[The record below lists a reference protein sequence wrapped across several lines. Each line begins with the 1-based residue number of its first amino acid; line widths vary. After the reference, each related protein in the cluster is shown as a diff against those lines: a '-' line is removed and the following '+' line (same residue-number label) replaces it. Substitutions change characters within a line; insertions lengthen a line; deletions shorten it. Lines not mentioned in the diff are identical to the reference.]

1 MVSKSTYNIL
11 GYIYT
16 GLCLTG
22 SLLLIINVSTAIEA
36 TGVSVASF
44 FVTAVSS
51 TCLLF
56 SLVLLFGIVR
66 KNIRLITLYC
76 HFLVVVFVLMELS
89 IIIVSQKITS
99 YVADYILVKPI
110 FGAAC
115 LGLLLLLSVALLGI
129 VVVWFSLAM
138 WLINGLIIGIQEEP
152 EVSSLH
158 SLVNESCNEK

>member
-1 MVSKSTYNIL
+1 MASKSTYNIL

-36 TGVSVASF
+36 TGVSVASVV
-44 FVTAVSS
+44 VTAFSS
-51 TCLLF
+51 ACLLF

-66 KNIRLITLYC
+66 QNIRLITLYLC
-76 HFLVVVFVLMELS
+76 FLVVVFVLMELS

-99 YVADYILVKPI
+99 YIADYILVKPI
-110 FGAAC
+110 FGTAC
-115 LGLLLLLSVALLGI
+115 LGLFLFLSVAILGF
-129 VVVWFSLAM
+129 VVVGFSLAM

-158 SLVNESCNEK
+158 SLVNESCDEK